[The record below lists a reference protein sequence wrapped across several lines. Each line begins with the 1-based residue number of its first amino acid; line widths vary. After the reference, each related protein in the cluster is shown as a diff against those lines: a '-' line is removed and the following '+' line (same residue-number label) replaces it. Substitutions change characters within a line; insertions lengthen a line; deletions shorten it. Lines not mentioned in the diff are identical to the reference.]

1 MSVAAPSVRRGA
13 RTGRAQMA
21 ESWTKTPEM
30 RGQIERRLLV
40 TYRVDPEVAAGLLP
54 PPYRPQLVAGS
65 ALAGMCMIRLGHLV
79 LRGKPQWGGNHPED
93 AAHRIAM
100 EWDEPTGT
108 QTGVYIVRRDSN
120 SLTNVL
126 AGGCIYP
133 GRHNRSR
140 FVVAETPAEIRI
152 FCRALDGSVEFDL
165 HVRITETL
173 EGSRLFRDVAEA
185 SAFFGQDA
193 TGDAGEGEGGEGGE
207 GAAWTMRPATVL
219 SARSSYFDDQKVFPR
234 GSVEVDSALVMRPIE
249 GRALPALRSDGVQS
263 TV

>member
-1 MSVAAPSVRRGA
+1 
-13 RTGRAQMA
+13 MA
-21 ESWTKTPEM
+21 ESWTKVPEM
-30 RGQIERRLLV
+30 HGQIERRLLV
-40 TYRVDPEVAAGLLP
+40 TYRVDPDVVARLLP
-54 PPYRPQLVAGS
+54 APYRPQLVAGS
-65 ALAGMCMIRLGHLV
+65 ALAGMCLIRLGHLV

-140 FVVAETPAEIRI
+140 FVVNETPEEIRI
-152 FCRALDGSVEFDL
+152 YCRALDASVEFDV
-165 HVRITETL
+165 HVRLTETL
-173 EGSRLFRDVAEA
+173 EGSRLFRDLAEA
-185 SAFFGQDA
+185 SAFFEQGV
-193 TGDAGEGEGGEGGE
+193 TGEAEGS
-207 GAAWTMRPATVL
+207 AWTMQPGKVL
-219 SARSSYFDDQKVFPR
+219 AAGSSYFDDKAVFPR

-249 GRALPALRSDGVQS
+249 GKALPALRSDGVQS
-263 TV
+263 TH